1 VACLILISE
10 SEVLELI
17 SRGLLRKEIAKA
29 LSISE
34 NTVVTHI
41 RHLYDKL
48 NVSNAP
54 AAIRKAYESGILPVE
69 ENPPETDSV

>member
-1 VACLILISE
+1 
-10 SEVLELI
+10 
-17 SRGLLRKEIAKA
+17 

-69 ENPPETDSV
+69 EED